1 MKRLVP
7 KKGEYRM
14 RAHMNPFIKT
24 TYPYP
29 VDRNYVDWSKHFP
42 NRFGR
47 QDH

>member
-14 RAHMNPFIKT
+14 RAHMNPFNKA